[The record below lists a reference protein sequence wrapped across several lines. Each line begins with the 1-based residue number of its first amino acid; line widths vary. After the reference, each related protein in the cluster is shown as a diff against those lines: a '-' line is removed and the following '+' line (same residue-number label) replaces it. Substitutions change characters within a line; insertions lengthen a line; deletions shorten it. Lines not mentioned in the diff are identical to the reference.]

1 MSMRLPK
8 AVKPGDATLAMAWR
22 AVPAIVLLCALAFGA
37 GLLLAVGSRAAAPAN
52 EPISPIPAASGSD
65 PGKLA
70 LGKQLFSDVRLSHD
84 NKTACASCHQ
94 LDKAGDDGRAR
105 SIGSDGRLLEFNT
118 TTIFNAALSFRL
130 NWRGDFVSL
139 ENQNEAVLLSE
150 TLMNTNWEEL
160 LPELEA
166 DPRYQEGFT
175 AIYGAGPERRSV
187 LDALATF
194 QRSLTTPD
202 ARFDR
207 YLRGERDAI
216 TAEEEAGYQLFKVIG
231 CVACHQGVNIGG
243 NLFQRFGI
251 FADPFAGQAAL
262 TNADLGR
269 FAVTGVESDKHVFRV
284 PSLRN
289 VAATAPYF
297 HDGRADSLREAVMI
311 MARVQLGRELGDG
324 DADRIVKFLE
334 TLTGEHRGQPLV
346 SRPASAQ

>member
-1 MSMRLPK
+1 MSMRLPN
-8 AVKPGDATLAMAWR
+8 VKPGNATLAWW
-22 AVPAIVLLCALAFGA
+22 AVPAIILLCALAIGA
-37 GLLLAVGSRAAAPAN
+37 GLFLAVGGGLAAPLAD
-52 EPISPIPAASGSD
+52 EPLTPIPAASGSD
-65 PGKLA
+65 PAKLA
-70 LGKQLFSDVRLSHD
+70 LGEHLFSDVRLSHD
-84 NKTACASCHQ
+84 NKVACASCHQ

-139 ENQNEAVLLSE
+139 EDQNEAVLLSE
-150 TLMNTNWEEL
+150 TLMNTRWEEL
-160 LPELEA
+160 LPKLEA
-166 DPRYQEGFT
+166 DPRYKEGFT

-216 TAEEEAGYQLFKVIG
+216 TAEEEAGYQLFKVNG
-231 CVACHQGVNIGG
+231 CIACHQGINVGG

-262 TNADLGR
+262 THADLGR
-269 FAVTGVESDKHVFRV
+269 FSVTGVESDRHVFRV

-289 VAATAPYF
+289 VAVTAPYF
-297 HDGRADSLREAVMI
+297 HDGRVNSLREAVMT

-324 DADRIVKFLE
+324 DVDRIVKFLE
-334 TLTGEHRGQPLV
+334 TLTGERRGRPLI